1 MLRPGSPNDDRSGE
15 LRRKSRLSRWGSL
28 TLRAAVVFFL
38 VGIAIGVHWFDR
50 EGYVDHSDGNINFPD
65 VLYFTMVT
73 ITTVGYGDIVPVT
86 DRARLFEAVLVTPI
100 RLFIWLIFLGTAYDF
115 LLQKSWSRWRMSLI
129 QKNLHNHIVV
139 AGFGISGSEAVDELI
154 ERGTDPKEIVVIDGD
169 HARLEAAERRG
180 CNVMQGDASRDKTL
194 SQVRVSRARAM
205 IVSAG
210 RDDTSILVVLTA
222 RAMAPKLSISVLVR
236 ASDNER
242 LARQAGAS
250 NVINPVNFAGLLL
263 AGSCHGPH
271 ITDYMADLASA
282 TGRVALR
289 ERMATHMEEGLPLAA
304 IQTGLGVRLY
314 RNGKPYGFWEEEAKE
329 IREGDLI
336 VEITGKADDI
346 GGAVYPST

>member
-1 MLRPGSPNDDRSGE
+1 MFDRRQPQQETTGE
-15 LRRKSRLSRWGSL
+15 IRRKSGLSRWMSL
-28 TLRAAVVFFL
+28 VLRAAVVFFL

-50 EGYVDHSDGNINFPD
+50 AGYVDHSDGNISFPD

-73 ITTVGYGDIVPVT
+73 ITTVGYGDIVPVS

-115 LLQKSWSRWRMSLI
+115 LLQKSWSRWRMSII

-139 AGFGISGSEAVDELI
+139 AGFGISGSEAVDELL
-154 ERGTDPKEIVVIDGD
+154 ERGIDPTEIVVIDGD
-169 HARLEAAERRG
+169 HGRLEAAERRG
-180 CNVMQGDASRDKTL
+180 CNVMEGDASRDKTL
-194 SQVRVSRARAM
+194 RQVRVERARAM

-222 RAMAPKLSISVLVR
+222 RALAPKLAISVLVR

-242 LARQAGAS
+242 LARQAGAT
-250 NVINPVNFAGLLL
+250 NVINPVSFAGLLL

-271 ITDYMADLASA
+271 ISDYMADLASA

-289 ERMATHMEEGLPLAA
+289 ERMATHMEEGLPLGA
-304 IQTGLGVRLY
+304 IQTGLGVRIY
-314 RNGKPYGFWEEEAKE
+314 RNGKPFGFWEEEAKQ
-329 IREGDLI
+329 ILEGDLI
-336 VEITGKADDI
+336 VEIVGKPEEI
-346 GGAVYPST
+346 

>member
-1 MLRPGSPNDDRSGE
+1 MLGPSRPPLDRNGE
-15 LRRKSRLSRWGSL
+15 LRRKTGLSRWGSL
-28 TLRAAVVFFL
+28 TMRAVFVFFL
-38 VGIAIGVHWFDR
+38 VSIAIGVHWFDR
-50 EGYVDHSDGNINFPD
+50 EGYVDHADGNINFPD

-86 DRARLFEAVLVTPI
+86 DRARLFEAILVTPI

-115 LLQKSWSRWRMSLI
+115 LLQKSWSRWRMSII

-139 AGFGISGSEAVDELI
+139 AGYGISGSEAVGELI
-154 ERGTDPKEIVVIDGD
+154 ERGIDPSEIVVIDQD
-169 HARLEAAERRG
+169 HSRLEAAEKRG
-180 CNVMQGDASRDKTL
+180 CNVMEGDASRDKTMK
-194 SQVRVSRARAM
+194 QVRVSRSRAM

-236 ASDNER
+236 ASDNEQ

-250 NVINPVNFAGLLL
+250 NVINPVSFAGLLL

-271 ITDYMADLASA
+271 ISDYMADLASA

-289 ERMATHMEEGLPLAA
+289 ERMATHMEEGLPLGAL
-304 IQTGLGVRLY
+304 QTGLGVRIY
-314 RNGKPYGFWEEEAKE
+314 RNGKPYGFWEEEAKQ
-329 IREGDLI
+329 ILEGDLI
-336 VEITGKADDI
+336 VEIVGQPDNEER
-346 GGAVYPST
+346 